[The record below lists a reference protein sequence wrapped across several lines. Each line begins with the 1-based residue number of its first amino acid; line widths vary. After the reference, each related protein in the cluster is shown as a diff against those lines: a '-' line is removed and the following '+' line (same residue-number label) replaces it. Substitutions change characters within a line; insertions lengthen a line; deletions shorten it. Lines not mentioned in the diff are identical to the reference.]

1 MKVDVKLSPLAA
13 EARTHLDATVIVV
26 DVLRASTTII
36 TALANGAR
44 NVVPVLT
51 PDEAATLKLRYDS
64 ANVLLGGERGG
75 VKIQGFDLGNSPL
88 EYTEETVSGKTI
100 VFTSTN
106 GTEAIGKTTSAQTVL
121 IGAYLNLEAVARFA
135 VELGKD
141 VIIMCAGNQGSFALE
156 DAACAGAF
164 CMAISRLTSVE
175 ESDSARAA
183 RMIASS
189 FDTVIDT
196 FHASAHGRNL
206 VNLGFSEDLEYCAR
220 FNTTD
225 VIPEYYNGHLII
237 RQKKSH

>member
-106 GTEAIGKTTSAQTVL
+106 GTEAIKDYQRSN
-121 IGAYLNLEAVARFA
+121 GANRCIELEAVARFM

-141 VIIMCAGNQGSFALE
+141 DHYAQEPRQLCFGRCSLCRSFL
-156 DAACAGAF
+156 
-164 CMAISRLTSVE
+164 
-175 ESDSARAA
+175 
-183 RMIASS
+183 
-189 FDTVIDT
+189 
-196 FHASAHGRNL
+196 HGHIQADFGGR
-206 VNLGFSEDLEYCAR
+206 VG
-220 FNTTD
+220 
-225 VIPEYYNGHLII
+225 
-237 RQKKSH
+237 